1 MTTRNNNKQE
11 QRQRQGRL
19 LVGRFGRRAEAPNRT
34 TKARNTGENARPV
47 AVTDPSIRGHRR
59 PEAGSRRPERGGR
72 P

>member
-11 QRQRQGRL
+11 QGQGRL
-19 LVGRFGRRAEAPNRT
+19 LVGRFGRRVEAPNRT
-34 TKARNTGENARPV
+34 AKARYTGENARPV

-59 PEAGSRRPERGGR
+59 PATGSRQPERGGR

>member
-1 MTTRNNNKQE
+1 MTTRTNNEQE
-11 QRQRQGRL
+11 QRQGRL

-59 PEAGSRRPERGGR
+59 PAAGPRRPERGRR

>member
-1 MTTRNNNKQE
+1 MTTRTNNKQG
-11 QRQRQGRL
+11 QGRL

-34 TKARNTGENARPV
+34 AKARYTGENARPV

-59 PEAGSRRPERGGR
+59 PAGGSRRPERGGR

>member
-1 MTTRNNNKQE
+1 MTTRNNNEQE
-11 QRQRQGRL
+11 QRQGRL

-34 TKARNTGENARPV
+34 AKARYTGENARPV

-59 PEAGSRRPERGGR
+59 PEAGLRRPERGGR

>member
-1 MTTRNNNKQE
+1 MTTRTNNKQE

-47 AVTDPSIRGHRR
+47 AVCQ
-59 PEAGSRRPERGGR
+59 
-72 P
+72 

>member
-1 MTTRNNNKQE
+1 MTTRTNNKQE
-11 QRQRQGRL
+11 QRQGRL

-47 AVTDPSIRGHRR
+47 AVTDPSIRGHHR
-59 PEAGSRRPERGGR
+59 PEAGSRRPERSGR

>member
-1 MTTRNNNKQE
+1 MTTRTNNEQE
-11 QRQRQGRL
+11 QGQGRL

-34 TKARNTGENARPV
+34 AKAHGTGENARPV

>member
-1 MTTRNNNKQE
+1 MTTRTSNEQE
-11 QRQRQGRL
+11 QGQGQGRL

-34 TKARNTGENARPV
+34 AKARYTGENARPV

-59 PEAGSRRPERGGR
+59 PAAGSRRPERGGR

>member
-11 QRQRQGRL
+11 QGLL

-59 PEAGSRRPERGGR
+59 PAAGPRRPERGGR

>member
-1 MTTRNNNKQE
+1 MTTRNNKQG
-11 QRQRQGRL
+11 QGRL

-34 TKARNTGENARPV
+34 AKARNTGENARPV